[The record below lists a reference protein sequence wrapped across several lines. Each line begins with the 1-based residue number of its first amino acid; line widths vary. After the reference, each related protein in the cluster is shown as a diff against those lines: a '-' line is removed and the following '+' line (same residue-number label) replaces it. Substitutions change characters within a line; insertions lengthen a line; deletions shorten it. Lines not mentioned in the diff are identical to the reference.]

1 MNSTGVNNLN
11 MRKSARPGRI
21 SYVEL
26 SAEDQQIPYAPR
38 VKKAH
43 NGWKFLGCAASL
55 AVVSAVTVYG
65 GEAYYYS
72 NRFFKGTTING
83 VDVSGMN
90 AYEAENA
97 IASEVS
103 KYKIS
108 INSRNADTETISGAD
123 IHYAYASTGDVLK
136 LLKSQNPLA
145 WVNGY
150 VRDASY
156 TVETKA
162 TYDKTLLEEKIRALS
177 CAQPENQVAAENAYI
192 SYNGSSFEIV
202 PETQGSELMIRQAY
216 RAVDEA
222 ITGNADSID
231 LSSEPN
237 VYAQAELTS
246 ESEELQSTLEAYNNL
261 ANATITYSFGDA
273 TEVLDGSTIS
283 TWLAFDDKGQL
294 LQNDTSFQEKVAEY
308 VAELA
313 SKYDTVGTEREFTA
327 SDGRV
332 VYVSGG
338 TYGWQ
343 IDQAAETA
351 QLIQDIQNGGS
362 TSREPIYSLTGN
374 SRGVNDFGNT
384 YIEVDMGSQHMY
396 YYQNG
401 SVIFDSDFVSGLM
414 SDPSRATPSGVY
426 TLYYKSSPA
435 VLKGADYETPVS
447 YWMPFNGGVGFHDAS
462 WQPYFGGDRFTYG
475 GSHGCINL
483 PVGAAGTLYSIIE
496 PGVPIICFY

>member
-1 MNSTGVNNLN
+1 MNSTGVNNYN

-26 SAEDQQIPYAPR
+26 SAEDQQIPFAPR
-38 VKKAH
+38 TRKAH
-43 NGWKFLGCAASL
+43 KGWKIAGCVASL
-55 AVVSAVTVYG
+55 AVVSAVTAYG

-72 NRFFKGTTING
+72 NRFFEGTTING
-83 VDVSGMN
+83 VDVSGKN
-90 AYEAENA
+90 AYEAEMA
-97 IASEVS
+97 IASKVADYEISVS
-103 KYKIS
+103 
-108 INSRNADTETISGAD
+108 SRNAETETIRGTD
-123 IHYAYASTGDVLK
+123 INYEYASTGDVLK

-145 WVNGY
+145 WINGY
-150 VRDASY
+150 VRKTSY

-162 TYDKTLLEEKIRALS
+162 TYDKTLLEEQVRELA
-177 CAQPENQVAAENAYI
+177 CAQEENQVEAENAYI
-192 SYNGSSFEIV
+192 SYNGSSFEII
-202 PETQGSELMIRQAY
+202 PETEGSELMVRQAY

-222 ITGNADSID
+222 ITSDSTSID

-237 VYAQAELTS
+237 VYAEAEVTS
-246 ESEELQSTLEAYNNL
+246 DSEELQATLEAYNNL
-261 ANATITYSFGDA
+261 ANATITYTFGDT

-283 TWLAFDDKGQL
+283 TWLAFDEKGQL
-294 LQNDTSFQEKVAEY
+294 QQNDATFQEKVTEY

-313 SKYDTVGTEREFTA
+313 AKYDTVGTEREFTA
-327 SDGRV
+327 SDGRL

-343 IDQAAETA
+343 IDQAAEAA

-362 TSREPIYSLTGN
+362 TSREPIYALTAN
-374 SRGVNDFGNT
+374 SRGVNDFGDT
-384 YIEVDMGSQHMY
+384 YIEVDMGSQHMF

-401 SVIFDSDFVSGLM
+401 SIIFDSDFVSGM
-414 SDPSRATPSGVY
+414 ISDPSRATPSGVY
-426 TLYYKSSPA
+426 TMYYKSSPA

-483 PVGAAGTLYSIIE
+483 PVSAAATLYSIIE
-496 PGVPIICFY
+496 TGVPIICFY